1 MSARRPAAHAP
12 VPLAGSAPAA
22 AEAPAGARRRYN
34 GLAPQE
40 RQRLRRLQLLAA
52 GLAVFG
58 RRGYHGA
65 TVREV
70 CATAQLTERYFY
82 ESFESLAALFA
93 AVYAELR
100 EQLMARVMAALG
112 HGAPDAFGVLEA
124 AMRAFLEFIRED
136 AHRGRVML
144 LDALAVDPATSQQSD
159 STARD
164 YAALLKRQLE
174 RLLPPELGGQ
184 VSTTLLA
191 DGMVGLNIWIATRWM
206 EGGFREP
213 LETVLRTNLLPYRG
227 LRALVPARGRPA

>member
-1 MSARRPAAHAP
+1 MSP
-12 VPLAGSAPAA
+12 VPTG
-22 AEAPAGARRRYN
+22 AEATATGGEAGTGLRRRYN

-52 GLAVFG
+52 GLVVFG
-58 RRGYHGA
+58 TRGYHGA

-70 CATAQLTERYFY
+70 CSAAQLTERYFY
-82 ESFESLAALFA
+82 ESFDSLAALFT

-100 EQLMARVMAALG
+100 EQLMSRVMAALG

-144 LDALAVDPATSQQSD
+144 VDALAVDAATTQQSD

-174 RLLPPELGGQ
+174 RLLPADTGGALS
-184 VSTTLLA
+184 VALLA

-206 EGGFREP
+206 AGGFREP
-213 LETVLRTNLLPYRG
+213 LDTVLHTNLLPYRG
-227 LRALVPARGRPA
+227 LRSLAPGGAAPRA